1 LRPLDDTSLAA
12 ALAAAARVVDAVVGR
27 GATVGTALAAPA
39 TRPRAILRPAV
50 QDLCFT
56 ALRDYGFLPRLVDAL
71 VAKQTTGEMRALLY
85 VALADL
91 RDNPARVHTI
101 VDQAVEA
108 AALLSGE
115 RSRGF
120 VNAVLRRYLRV
131 AEPLE
136 RHAEATDEGRWRHP
150 QWWIDRVRRAW
161 PAAWQSVLEAGNG
174 RAPMTLRVNARR
186 TSVEDYLAR
195 LADAGQQ
202 AQALGADAVMLDRPV
217 AVERLPGFAEGL
229 VSVQDWGAQR
239 ASALLEL
246 RDGQRVLDACAAPG
260 GKTGAVLERAAVE
273 VVALD
278 ADETRLGRV
287 RDNLG
292 RLGEH
297 ALLIAGDAAEPSGW
311 WDGRRFDRVLADVP
325 CTASGVVRRHP
336 DIKWLRRAGDLT
348 GLRRLQASIL
358 DALWQVLAP
367 GGKLLYATCSVFP
380 EENRA
385 QVDAFLAREPRAR
398 SVPLPA
404 LPPAGQLLPCRE
416 HDGFFYALLEK
427 PR

>member
-1 LRPLDDTSLAA
+1 LRPTDDTALAA
-12 ALAAAARVVDAVVGR
+12 ALAAAAKVVDAVGR
-27 GATVGTALAAPA
+27 GVSLSTALAAPA
-39 TRPRAILRPAV
+39 QPGALRPAV

-56 ALRDYGFLPRLVDAL
+56 ALREFGFLPRLVDAL
-71 VAKQTTGEMRALLY
+71 VAKRTTDEMRALLY

-108 AALLSGE
+108 AAQVAGE

-120 VNAVLRRYLRV
+120 VNAVLRRYLRE
-131 AEPLE
+131 AEPLD
-136 RHAEATDEGRWRHP
+136 RHAQATDEGRWRHP

-161 PAAWQSVLEAGNG
+161 PAEWQSVLQAGNG

-186 TSVEDYLAR
+186 TAVEDYLAQ
-195 LADAGQQ
+195 LTGAGQQ
-202 AQALGADAVMLDRPV
+202 AHALGGGAVMLDRPV

-239 ASALLEL
+239 ASELLDL

-260 GKTGAVLERAAVE
+260 GKTGALLERAAVE

-297 ALLIAGDAAEPSGW
+297 ALVTTGDAAEPSGW

-336 DIKWLRRAGDLT
+336 DIKWLRRAGDLA

>member
-1 LRPLDDTSLAA
+1 LRPSLDDTSLAA
-12 ALAAAARVVDAVVGR
+12 ALAAAARVVDAVGR
-27 GATVGTALAAPA
+27 GASLSAALVAPA
-39 TRPRAILRPAV
+39 TRAPAALRPAV

-56 ALRDYGFLPRLVDAL
+56 ALREYGFLPRLVDAL
-71 VAKQTTGEMRALLY
+71 VAKQTTSEMCALLY

-91 RDNPARVHTI
+91 RDNPARAHTI

-108 AALLSGE
+108 AARVAGD

-120 VNAVLRRYLRV
+120 VNAVLRRYLRE
-131 AEPLE
+131 AAPLE
-136 RHAEATDEGRWRHP
+136 RHAEATGEGRWRHP

-161 PAAWQSVLEAGNG
+161 PGEWQSILEAGNG
-174 RAPMTLRVNARR
+174 RAPMTLRVNAKR

-195 LADAGQQ
+195 LAGAGQ
-202 AQALGADAVMLDRPV
+202 AALSLGGAAVMLDRPV

-229 VSVQDWGAQR
+229 VSVQDRGAQR
-239 ASALLEL
+239 ASELLDL

-260 GKTGAVLERAAVE
+260 GKTGAILERAAVE

-278 ADETRLGRV
+278 ADEARLGRV

-297 ALLIAGDAAEPSGW
+297 ALVMRGDAADPQTW
-311 WDGRRFDRVLADVP
+311 WDGRPFDRVLADVP

-336 DIKWLRRAGDLT
+336 DIKWLRRAGDLA
-348 GLRRLQASIL
+348 GLRRLQAAIL

-398 SVPLPA
+398 GVPLPA